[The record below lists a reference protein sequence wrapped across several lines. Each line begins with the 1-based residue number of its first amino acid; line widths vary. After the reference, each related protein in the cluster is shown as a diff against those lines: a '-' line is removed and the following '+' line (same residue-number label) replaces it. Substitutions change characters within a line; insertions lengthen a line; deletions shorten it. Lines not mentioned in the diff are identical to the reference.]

1 MTGHQA
7 AIAQLGERQ
16 TEDLKV
22 PGSIPGLGMDSVEKS
37 QSGCSHFFRAR
48 QCDLGRVGIVCGIS
62 CVRNK
67 LAALFVW
74 LVCWGKLPQSCA
86 T

>member
-1 MTGHQA
+1 
-7 AIAQLGERQ
+7 
-16 TEDLKV
+16 
-22 PGSIPGLGMDSVEKS
+22 MDSVEKS
-37 QSGCSHFFRAR
+37 QSGCSQFFRAR